1 MAFNSLHA
9 ITNFGLRPLP
19 SLPESVCLILQ
30 CSRQPWSGTLSKMGT
45 GFPLSLNT
53 HADPM
58 VALGRMSDQEEL
70 DEEER
75 LLQEGI
81 RLSLIEQE
89 SPDSATKSNA
99 ATKRGADKELV
110 RDVVKR
116 PKATP
121 TKRARPNTRMAFPNG
136 AVRITRTPG
145 RSRAK
150 NCINL
155 TDVIHKD
162 SLKSACIFSFFI
174 ANEELFEHLPLSR
187 TSNAVPVLHPGH

>member
-1 MAFNSLHA
+1 MS
-9 ITNFGLRPLP
+9 
-19 SLPESVCLILQ
+19 
-30 CSRQPWSGTLSKMGT
+30 T
-45 GFPLSLNT
+45 GIPLSFNT

-70 DEEER
+70 DEDER

-89 SPDSATKSNA
+89 SPDSTTKSNA
-99 ATKRGADKELV
+99 ATKRGAEKQLA
-110 RDVVKR
+110 RDIVKR

-121 TKRARPNTRMAFPNG
+121 TKRARPNTRMSFPNG

-162 SLKSACIFSFFI
+162 SLESACIFSFFV